1 MIGMR
6 HIVFQAGRQVVS
18 CELTNSAPI
27 SIARCEEAGALS
39 LHPGQGSDP
48 EKTLRAGYKTLSQE
62 HASLR
67 LTPEGAVL
75 VEDHGS
81 TNGTFLR
88 LPPGQPCA
96 LPDDA
101 ELLFG
106 RELSVKLK
114 DSGWTSTSTAA
125 APELRT
131 VEDLVFFLRTQLRSR
146 VESVRLRDTQTK
158 DLHEVEDLASAHVAT
173 VPLLDSAQQLV
184 VQWLSGTYD
193 PDVDAWLRSIVS
205 VYNSQQS
212 SAKNEPAWD
221 FVAESPGR
229 LQAHWLAR
237 RIASTDC
244 TVLLRGATGSGKDV
258 LARDIHNHSVR
269 RRGPFKAVNSA
280 AIPEQLFERELFGHV
295 KGAFTG
301 ATDSVSGLFEQAE
314 GGTLFFDEVGD
325 LPLALQAKLLL
336 VLQNKMVQPVGGKRE
351 RRVDVRILAATNRA
365 LEKMVAEG
373 TFREDLYYR
382 LNTVQIQIP
391 AIDASDV
398 RKLAEVLL
406 EQESSIL
413 HCGVSDS
420 ERLAVASAAA
430 RSDWHGGVR
439 ELRSA
444 LARYLIFR
452 SPERSVDSNW
462 RNAMATGATAP
473 VPRGPTT
480 ESRSGG
486 KLPAQPLTAAKL
498 LDNILFLEVAQD
510 TLHNSSRAGVSEIA
524 ACVGMTYQGV
534 VNRLRNLD
542 LKLDGRDDS
551 SKIAARLAEEK
562 ASLAPYVGWLR
573 TLLP

>member
-1 MIGMR
+1 MR

-18 CELTNSAPI
+18 CELTNSETI
-27 SIARCEEAGALS
+27 SIARSEEAGALG
-39 LHPGQGSDP
+39 LHPSQGTEP
-48 EKTLRAGYKTLSQE
+48 GKALRAGYKTLSQE

-88 LPPGQPCA
+88 LPAGQPCV
-96 LPDDA
+96 LPDSA

-114 DSGWTSTSTAA
+114 DSGWSSTSAAA
-125 APELRT
+125 APELRR

-146 VESVRLRDTQTK
+146 VETVRLRDAQSK
-158 DLHEVEDLASAHVAT
+158 EIQEVDAQVSAHVAT

-184 VQWLSGTYD
+184 VQWRSGTYD
-193 PDVDAWLRSIVS
+193 PDADAWLRSIVS

-212 SAKNEPAWD
+212 SAKNGPAWE

-229 LQAHWLAR
+229 LQANWLAR
-237 RIASTDC
+237 RVASTDC

-258 LARDIHNHSVR
+258 LAEDIHNHSLR
-269 RRGPFKAVNSA
+269 RRELFKRVNSA

-301 ATDSVSGLFEQAE
+301 ATDSVPGLFEQAA
-314 GGTLFFDEVGD
+314 GGTLFFDEVGE
-325 LPLALQAKLLL
+325 LPLAMQGKLLL
-336 VLQNKMVQPVGGKRE
+336 VLENKMVQPVGSKLA
-351 RRVDVRILAATNRA
+351 RRVDVRILAATNRP

-391 AIDASDV
+391 ALEASDV
-398 RKLAEVLL
+398 RRLAEVLL
-406 EQESSIL
+406 EQESKKLSI
-413 HCGVSDS
+413 GISDS
-420 ERLAVASAAA
+420 ERLAVANVAA
-430 RSDWHGGVR
+430 RSDWRGGVR

-444 LARYLIFR
+444 LQRYLIFR
-452 SPERSVDSNW
+452 EPEQSVDRNW
-462 RNAMATGATAP
+462 RNAMTTGATIQ
-473 VPRGPTT
+473 VPRGPTA
-480 ESRSGG
+480 ESRADG

-498 LDNILFLEVAQD
+498 LDNILFLEVAQE
-510 TLHNSSRAGVSEIA
+510 TLRNSPRAGASEIA

-542 LKLDGRDDS
+542 IKLDGSDDTN
-551 SKIAARLAEEK
+551 KLTARLAQEK
-562 ASLAPYVGWLR
+562 ASLAPYAGWLK